1 MAHESISPIQAQRPL
16 FAGVDV
22 GGTTIKLGIVD
33 DRGRTVA
40 FTSIDTDDQRG
51 ADDAVQRIGATIER
65 LLADQQLAL
74 DDLTA
79 VGLGT
84 PGTLDIPRG
93 IILKPHNLP
102 GWRDY
107 PIRDRLSQRVG
118 KPVTYTNDASA
129 AGYGEYW
136 IGSGKAFHSM
146 VLITL
151 GTGVGSGIIIGDDIS
166 IDGENSCGSECGHLV
181 IDCRE
186 DARMCPCGQ
195 RGHLEAYCSA
205 ASLVKRTIEALQ
217 ARGESS
223 LQEAVENNQ
232 ELTGLVI
239 AQHAEQGDQLALNL
253 VMETADYLVAGI
265 VSVMNVID
273 PAAVILGGAMNFG
286 GHDHPLGRRFLARV
300 QQGVT
305 AKSFPV
311 PGERITIDYAIL
323 EGDAGYIGAAG
334 LARAAW
340 RKRRAD

>member
-1 MAHESISPIQAQRPL
+1 
-16 FAGVDV
+16 
-22 GGTTIKLGIVD
+22 
-33 DRGRTVA
+33 VA
-40 FTSIDTDDQRG
+40 
-51 ADDAVQRIGATIER
+51 A
-65 LLADQQLAL
+65 
-74 DDLTA
+74 
-79 VGLGT
+79 GLGT

-93 IILKPHNLP
+93 MILRPHNLP
-102 GWRDY
+102 GWRDF
-107 PIRDRLSQRVG
+107 PIRDRLANRLG
-118 KPVTYTNDASA
+118 KSVTYTNDASA

-205 ASLVKRTIEALQ
+205 TSLVKRTAEALQ
-217 ARGESS
+217 AGGDSS
-223 LQEAVENNQ
+223 LRSVCENGE

-239 AQHAEQGDQLALNL
+239 AAHAEQGDELALRL

-286 GHDHPLGRRFLARV
+286 GHDHPLGRRFLKRV
-300 QQGVT
+300 RQGVV

-311 PGERITIDYAIL
+311 PGERITIDYAAL
-323 EGDAGYIGAAG
+323 GGDAGYVGTAG

-340 RKRRAD
+340 RKQRGA

>member
-1 MAHESISPIQAQRPL
+1 MTHESISADQAQRPL
-16 FAGVDV
+16 LAGVDV

-40 FTSIDTDDQRG
+40 HTRIGTHNQRG
-51 ADDAVQRIGATIER
+51 AEDAVQRIGDTVEQM
-65 LLADQQLAL
+65 LAEEGLFL
-74 DDLTA
+74 DDIVA
-79 VGLGT
+79 AGLGT

-93 IILKPHNLP
+93 MILRPHNLP
-102 GWRDY
+102 GWRDF
-107 PIRDRLSQRVG
+107 PIRDRLANRLG

-205 ASLVKRTIEALQ
+205 TSLVKRTAEALQ
-217 ARGESS
+217 AGGDSS
-223 LQEAVENNQ
+223 LRSVCENGE

-239 AQHAEQGDQLALNL
+239 AAHAEQGDELALRL

-286 GHDHPLGRRFLARV
+286 GHDHPLGRRFLKRV
-300 QQGVT
+300 RQGVV

-311 PGERITIDYAIL
+311 PGERITIDYAAL
-323 EGDAGYIGAAG
+323 GGDAGYVGTAG

-340 RKRRAD
+340 RKQRGA